1 MELHRTS
8 KQQTL
13 IVALIY
19 LHYLSQIH
27 EDFGRRCISRRAAGN
42 EIDVPRH
49 LLPQCGNTGFISVV
63 DQQVS
68 LIHTELNL
76 LPVFVILVAIA
87 FVILPKCLKPPRIA
101 SFVQMAKP
109 APSLGCGTFEGKQKK
124 TGTKSVSKVV
134 RLPRVPDAID
144 D

>member
-27 EDFGRRCISRRAAGN
+27 EDFGRRCIWRRAAGN

-63 DQQVS
+63 DRHFS
-68 LIHTELNL
+68 LIHTGLNL
-76 LPVFVILVAIA
+76 LPVFVILVAIT
-87 FVILPKCLKPPRIA
+87 FVIFPKCLKPPKVDPI
-101 SFVQMAKP
+101 V
-109 APSLGCGTFEGKQKK
+109 K
-124 TGTKSVSKVV
+124 TIFC
-134 RLPRVPDAID
+134 PQ
-144 D
+144 